1 MTYAPPP
8 PPPAGFPAPPP
19 GYPAPPPGYPGQP
32 YAAASPANPVHLTID
47 IQDRYSR
54 GLGCL
59 GAIFFLGRAIL
70 AIPAAIVL
78 VILMFVAEILAWL
91 GEIAVVF
98 SGHYPKGIH
107 SFVTGTLRLTVRVY
121 AYILGLTDKYPGFS
135 ISE

>member
-1 MTYAPPP
+1 
-8 PPPAGFPAPPP
+8 
-19 GYPAPPPGYPGQP
+19 
-32 YAAASPANPVHLTID
+32 VHLTID
-47 IQDRYSR
+47 YQERYSR

-59 GAIFFLGRAIL
+59 GAIFFIGRALL

-78 VILMFVAEILAWL
+78 YILLIVAEILAWI

-107 SFVTGTLRLTVRVY
+107 SYVTGTFRLGIRVA
-121 AYILGLTDKYPGFS
+121 AYIYGLTDKYPGFS